1 MTAILSKPLPVF
13 DNSLT
18 GLRGAA
24 GDLGEALAFLSGGV
38 RPDPETLARLCQSMR
53 LLQGW
58 LIQQSAKLE
67 TTTSPDNVATL
78 LCRKAEITCGKQHGG
93 IHEPH

>member
-24 GDLGEALAFLSGGV
+24 GDLGETLAFLSGGA

-58 LIQQSAKLE
+58 LIQQAALIE
-67 TTTSPDNVATL
+67 GAAIVRAAEVGFAT
-78 LCRKAEITCGKQHGG
+78 RHGG
-93 IHEPH
+93 SHEPH

>member
-24 GDLGEALAFLSGGV
+24 GDLGETLAFLSGGA

-58 LIQQSAKLE
+58 LVQQAALIE
-67 TTTSPDNVATL
+67 GAAITRAAELGFAT
-78 LCRKAEITCGKQHGG
+78 RHGG
-93 IHEPH
+93 QP